1 MIFFHLMWEKHERL
15 QENINSVNGNQM
27 NWKTSQSKSKIT
39 FFGDRIQ
46 FEKYLIVYRSL
57 QQTISVAA
65 SDDWTKIDLA
75 FLKVNVWDVSKWVGA
90 TGRLS
95 LFVYMCF
102 FLFSCDESFVLFV
115 SVICGFLFDIVLFV
129 GLGTISFTILFE
141 LFWFAWN

>member
-39 FFGDRIQ
+39 FFGNRIQ

-65 SDDWTKIDLA
+65 SDD
-75 FLKVNVWDVSKWVGA
+75 
-90 TGRLS
+90 
-95 LFVYMCF
+95 
-102 FLFSCDESFVLFV
+102 
-115 SVICGFLFDIVLFV
+115 
-129 GLGTISFTILFE
+129 
-141 LFWFAWN
+141 